1 MVYRTD
7 LEQPY
12 AFCCKFVQRPAA
24 QYKLLK
30 VFDSLLDT
38 FGEIAGACDASSYT
52 LETITNSR
60 IYAGITGSALSIT
73 HTFFRVIPGLVYS
86 LRLLWNLGRGWVFQ
100 KEVPLNQFAPLQHL
114 KYNEIAKGN
123 LEIGLSSAA
132 TLFHLL
138 SGTSSTFSYC
148 VCRPIVFAETFGK
161 MHLSSTAHSLGQVC
175 SIFMVVKQAA
185 ACLGH
190 AFVIGYQYVS
200 SNRAVYEGANAQDVR
215 QNFVKEFLISTLS
228 LLERFLL
235 LIFECSKWIQAPLP
249 PWFRLPITLSAAGIG
264 LYRTWLTT

>member
-24 QYKLLK
+24 QHKLLK

-38 FGEIAGACDASSYT
+38 FGEIADACNASSCT
-52 LETITNSR
+52 LQTITDSR
-60 IYAGITGSALSIT
+60 IYAGVSGSVLSIT

-86 LRLLWNLGRGWVFQ
+86 LRLLWNLGRGWVSQ
-100 KEVPLNQFAPLQHL
+100 KEVPLNQFTSLQRL
-114 KYNEIAKGN
+114 KYNEIAKGD
-123 LEIGLSSAA
+123 LEIGLSLAA

-138 SGTSSTFSYC
+138 SGISSTFSYC
-148 VCRPIVFAETFGK
+148 VYRPIVFAETFGK
-161 MHLSSTAHSLGQVC
+161 MQLGSAAYSLGQAC
-175 SIFMVVKQAA
+175 SVFMVVKQAA

-190 AFVIGYQYVS
+190 AFVMGYQYVS
-200 SNRAVYEGANAQDVR
+200 SNRALYEGANFQDVQ
-215 QNFVKEFLISTLS
+215 QNFVKEFLISALS

-235 LIFECSKWIQAPLP
+235 LIFECSKWIQTPLP